1 MKKLKEKLSAK
12 LSKNGGFTL
21 VEMLI
26 VVAIIAILIAV
37 SIPLVGSTL
46 ERAREATD
54 AANERAFKG
63 ALVSG
68 YLLSDGG
75 MTEDD
80 MTIIKP
86 SNDTEKNIYV
96 YDAANGKVVEKTKSP
111 TVYGKSKA
119 GAGSSEADCAGKVL
133 YGKVTTAGD
142 VVIQWSSVNTN
153 IADVVAGN
161 LVSDKLM
168 AALDTNDGSGG

>member
-54 AANERAFKG
+54 AANERAFK
-63 ALVSG
+63 ATLISG
-68 YLLSDGG
+68 YLLNEAKMTPTAGG
-75 MTEDD
+75 IKVAVG
-80 MTIIKP
+80 TI
-86 SNDTEKNIYV
+86 YA
-96 YDAANGKVVEKTKSP
+96 YDAVNGKASSDKIAAG
-111 TVYGKSKA
+111 YGKSSA
-119 GAGSSEADCAGKVL
+119 TSGSSNVDCAGKVL
-133 YGKVTTAGD
+133 YGKITSTGEVSMVWGSAN
-142 VVIQWSSVNTN
+142 VELSSVTVNDTQ
-153 IADVVAGN
+153 ATDS
-161 LVSDKLM
+161 LVSQDLT
-168 AALDTNDGSGG
+168 AETA

>member
-1 MKKLKEKLSAK
+1 MKKLKEKLNAK

-37 SIPLVGSTL
+37 SIPLVGSAL

-75 MTEDD
+75 MTEKG
-80 MTIIKP
+80 MTVIKP
-86 SNDTEKNIYV
+86 SDNTTKNIYV

-133 YGKVTTAGD
+133 YGKVTAAGD
-142 VVIQWSSVNTN
+142 VVIQWNTVNTS
-153 IADVVAGN
+153 ISDVTAGV
-161 LVSDKLM
+161 LVSDNLM
-168 AALDTNDGSGG
+168 ASPDTSSGSGD

>member
-1 MKKLKEKLSAK
+1 MKKLKEKLNAK

-37 SIPLVGSTL
+37 SIPLVGSAL

-75 MTEDD
+75 MIENGMTEIKSSDD
-80 MTIIKP
+80 TK
-86 SNDTEKNIYV
+86 KNIYV
-96 YDAANGKVVEKTKSP
+96 YDAAHGKVEEKTEKP
-111 TVYGKSKA
+111 TPYGKSKTD
-119 GAGSSEADCAGKVL
+119 AGSSDADCEGKVL
-133 YGKVTTAGD
+133 YGKVTAAGD
-142 VVIQWSSVNTN
+142 VVIQWSDVDTT
-153 IADVVAGN
+153 IADVTAGK

-168 AALDTNDGSGG
+168 DSSAKSDAS

>member
-1 MKKLKEKLSAK
+1 MKKLKEKLRAK
-12 LSKNGGFTL
+12 LSKNGGFTM

-86 SNDTEKNIYV
+86 YTDTEKNIYV
-96 YDAANGKVVEKTKSP
+96 YTFRI
-111 TVYGKSKA
+111 
-119 GAGSSEADCAGKVL
+119 SSL
-133 YGKVTTAGD
+133 
-142 VVIQWSSVNTN
+142 S
-153 IADVVAGN
+153 
-161 LVSDKLM
+161 L
-168 AALDTNDGSGG
+168 

>member
-1 MKKLKEKLSAK
+1 MKRLKEKLN
-12 LSKNGGFTL
+12 KNGGFTL

-37 SIPLVGSTL
+37 SIPLVGSAL

-75 MTEDD
+75 MTEDG
-80 MTIIKP
+80 MTEIKA
-86 SNDTEKNIYV
+86 SDDTTKNIYV
-96 YDAANGKVVEKTKSP
+96 YDAANGKVEEKTESP
-111 TVYGKSKA
+111 TVYGKSKT
-119 GAGSSEADCAGKVL
+119 GAGSSDVDCEGKVL
-133 YGKVTTAGD
+133 YGKVTAAGD
-142 VVIQWSSVNTN
+142 VVIQWNEVSTSIT
-153 IADVVAGN
+153 DVTAGN

-168 AALDTNDGSGG
+168 ATSDASSGTGG